1 METLILI
8 YALSVAFTLGL
19 NSNME
24 ASWLEKIVCSIFH
37 AVFIPFV
44 LAYAF
49 GKWASEIQE
58 NDE

>member
-8 YALSVAFTLGL
+8 YALSVAFTFGL
-19 NSNME
+19 YAN
-24 ASWLEKIVCSIFH
+24 EKVNWFERIVGSIFS
-37 AVFIPFV
+37 AFFIPFL

>member
-8 YALSVAFTLGL
+8 YALSVAFTFGL
-19 NSNME
+19 YANEQVN
-24 ASWLEKIVCSIFH
+24 WFEKIVCSIFH
-37 AVFIPFV
+37 AVFIPFL

>member
-19 NSNME
+19 YANEQVNWFE
-24 ASWLEKIVCSIFH
+24 RIVGSIFS
-37 AVFIPFV
+37 AFFIPFL